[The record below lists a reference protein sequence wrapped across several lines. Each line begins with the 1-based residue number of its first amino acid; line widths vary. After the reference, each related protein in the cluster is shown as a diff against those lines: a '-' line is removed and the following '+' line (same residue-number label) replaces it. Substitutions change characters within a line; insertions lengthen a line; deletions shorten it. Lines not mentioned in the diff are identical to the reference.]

1 MRVMK
6 NALRFPLYFLSLL
19 LFVSVP
25 ICVAQAPS
33 TEGAERFAELGDFKL
48 QGGGVIQD
56 FRLGYR
62 TLGKLNA
69 NRSNAV
75 LWPTWLGGKSED
87 LLKFVGPGK
96 VVDTTNY
103 FVILVDA
110 IGDGISSSPSN
121 SKKQPLMKFPK
132 FSIRDMVESEHRLVT
147 EVLQLPHLRAVMGIS
162 MGGMQTFAWVVAY
175 PDFMDLAIPM
185 AGSPQST
192 SYDKL
197 LWLSQIDAIELDPAW
212 NHGNP
217 TGALTHG
224 LTVAEE
230 IGQMNLTSP
239 EYRVAHTSPKDFD
252 GYVAELKKGAAGDGG
267 VACDYVRQR
276 EAIIALDI
284 PAELGVSLADVA
296 KKVRARLLVVVSP
309 QDHMVNPTPAEEL
322 AAAAGASVITL
333 DSPCGH
339 ISLDCISVGP
349 TVAKFLADPGS
360 VRTETL
366 HDAHKQ

>member
-1 MRVMK
+1 MRVMQ
-6 NALRFPLYFLSLL
+6 NALRFPLYFLLILL

-25 ICVAQAPS
+25 AGAQAPS
-33 TEGAERFAELGDFKL
+33 TEGAQQFAQLGDFKM
-48 QGGGVIQD
+48 QGGDVIQD

-110 IGDGISSSPSN
+110 IGDGISSSPAN

-147 EVLQLPHLRAVMGIS
+147 EVLRLPHLRAVMGIS
-162 MGGMQTFAWVVAY
+162 MGGMQTFEWVVAY

-217 TGALTHG
+217 TGSLTRG

-239 EYRVAHTSPKDFD
+239 EYRVAHTAPKDFD
-252 GYVAELKKGAAGDGG
+252 GYMTELRKGAGGDGG
-267 VACDYVRQR
+267 VACDFIRQR

-284 PAELGVSLADVA
+284 PAELGVSLADAA
-296 KKVRARLLVVVSP
+296 KKVHARLLVIVSP
-309 QDHMVNPTPAEEL
+309 QDHMVNPTPAREF
-322 AAAAGASVITL
+322 AAAAGAPVISL
-333 DSPCGH
+333 DSSCGH
-339 ISLDCISVGP
+339 ISFDCISVGP
-349 TVAKFLADPGS
+349 TVAKFLADPVS

-366 HDAHKQ
+366 HDADRH